1 MIGTLRG
8 CGYVG
13 VVLVL
18 VLWGRVLV
26 GGLVLGDLVVT
37 DDLVS
42 WWFGGFVGVSVIL
55 GGCDVGIVLLFAF
68 ACGFSGYCGRHSLG
82 VLFVTANL
90 VPWLV
95 GGLL

>member
-1 MIGTLRG
+1 MIGALRG

-42 WWFGGFVGVSVIL
+42 WWFGGFVGVGVIL
-55 GGCDVGIVLLFAF
+55 
-68 ACGFSGYCGRHSLG
+68 SG
-82 VLFVTANL
+82 AML
-90 VPWLV
+90 V
-95 GGLL
+95 